1 MIWNKIYV
9 IIEENVLNYNRLDV
23 WILVNYL

>member
-23 WILVNYL
+23 WVLVNYL